1 MIKKLFV
8 LATMLISILSCAQKE
23 ETAFS
28 DETLDYVLK
37 TTNDKSITLSE
48 ILKNNK
54 GKAIFIEIW
63 ASWCSDCIKAMP
75 EVKKL
80 NEIYG
85 KEVVFVNLSFDK
97 TFEKWIEGI
106 DKYQVEGENYFIGDG
121 MKGTFGKS
129 LDVNW
134 IPRYLIVDKSG
145 KIVLYRAI
153 EKDFDKIK
161 EVINEVK

>member
-8 LATMLISILSCAQKE
+8 LTTLLISTLGCAQSE
-23 ETAFS
+23 ETAFKK
-28 DETLDYVLK
+28 EALENAMVTIENEPIK
-37 TTNDKSITLSE
+37 FTE
-48 ILKNNK
+48 ILKK
-54 GKAIFIEIW
+54 YEGKTVVIDVW

-80 NEIYG
+80 NQTYG
-85 KEVVFVNLSFDK
+85 KDVVFVNLSFDK
-97 TFEKWIEGI
+97 TVEKWIQGI
-106 DKYQVEGENYFIGDG
+106 EKYEVEGENYFIGDN

-129 LDVNW
+129 LDVDW
-134 IPRYLIVDKSG
+134 IPRYLIVDKTG

-161 EVINEVK
+161 EVLNKVK